1 MNQATG
7 DVTVSATDDGSSYVK
22 LDDGGVKQVIK
33 SAGLGLSDGT
43 DENITLGADG
53 SITAASTVQSLGS
66 AGGYNAF
73 SAGYGNSTTDAF
85 VVRGNGTIVGN
96 DAGAATTGNYK
107 YKLDSNGSA
116 IFTSEVTSGSA
127 YNIGDGTVLYPQG
140 LLGIR
145 KDGLEAGVIQVLNGG
160 STTDEETVSIANTG
174 SAGFGLNANWAGAFF
189 GIRKGTNN
197 WAQHISIDSTSTAPS
212 GFLVSVGVDN
222 PTGGTALLCQKGV
235 PNLGGSVSSD
245 IFKVDWDGNAV
256 LSTSVQAGGIKTG
269 DPAIGIGGNALTT
282 STAGV
287 GPAPLTINNNTTI
300 DHSGNISAT
309 RLTIDADG
317 DTSRIQALI
326 SNSTASNT
334 GCLVVYNKDTTQSPV
349 NITANGSAQ
358 FTNNSASA
366 TTFISHQPAATSFCL
381 SGGTSTDPSSPSWY
395 VENTGRY
402 FGTNITFRVAPEDP
416 NNWET
421 TTEEYVI
428 TETYEG
434 PNGGTLT
441 REVPE
446 TREIKTYVGPTLDV
460 KDELM
465 ALKARAERQEAVI
478 AAMTRILGD
487 LGADVSTMPALE
499 EGGET

>member
-1 MNQATG
+1 MVQDSPPATTDLEEGTLWWNSDADDLRLYVLYNDPAPDAGLKWVQATPTTGSSGGVTSIIAGDGISVNQATG
-7 DVTVSATDDGSSYVK
+7 DVTVSATDDGSGYVK

-85 VVRGNGTIVGN
+85 VVRGNGTIVDN

-222 PTGGTALLCQKGV
+222 PTGGTALLCQKR
-235 PNLGGSVSSD
+235 
-245 IFKVDWDGNAV
+245 
-256 LSTSVQAGGIKTG
+256 
-269 DPAIGIGGNALTT
+269 
-282 STAGV
+282 
-287 GPAPLTINNNTTI
+287 
-300 DHSGNISAT
+300 SA
-309 RLTIDADG
+309 R
-317 DTSRIQALI
+317 
-326 SNSTASNT
+326 
-334 GCLVVYNKDTTQSPV
+334 
-349 NITANGSAQ
+349 
-358 FTNNSASA
+358 
-366 TTFISHQPAATSFCL
+366 
-381 SGGTSTDPSSPSWY
+381 SW
-395 VENTGRY
+395 R
-402 FGTNITFRVAPEDP
+402 
-416 NNWET
+416 
-421 TTEEYVI
+421 
-428 TETYEG
+428 
-434 PNGGTLT
+434 
-441 REVPE
+441 
-446 TREIKTYVGPTLDV
+446 
-460 KDELM
+460 
-465 ALKARAERQEAVI
+465 
-478 AAMTRILGD
+478 
-487 LGADVSTMPALE
+487 
-499 EGGET
+499 